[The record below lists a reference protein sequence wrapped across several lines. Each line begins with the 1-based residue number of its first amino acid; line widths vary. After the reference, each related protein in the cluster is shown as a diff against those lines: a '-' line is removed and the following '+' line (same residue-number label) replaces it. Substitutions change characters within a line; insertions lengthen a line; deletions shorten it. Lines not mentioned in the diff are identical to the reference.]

1 MMLFSRF
8 SMDETELRF
17 ENLGAGEVVMAYHK
31 ALTPYKIPIGAYN
44 KDISVTR
51 KESATSHSCLPL
63 LGRSDYAPISAGA
76 VIIARTFPPP
86 NWEGTTVLGSVHPQ
100 REGATRPRPACFPSQ
115 GRSSPS
121 SYLPFSSNNMSTTC
135 GVPSATGL
143 GPE

>member
-86 NWEGTTVLGSVHPQ
+86 KE
-100 REGATRPRPACFPSQ
+100 RPWHRRPDPRWKDPKA
-115 GRSSPS
+115 
-121 SYLPFSSNNMSTTC
+121 SNSTEKARITPAA
-135 GVPSATGL
+135 VA
-143 GPE
+143 